1 MPTHEETPTFL
12 RDYGRLT
19 NTQEKRLEAALSQF
33 IADLRAI
40 EAGEQ
45 AWFRPG
51 LRVKRVRGVAG
62 LYEMTWAPDGRA
74 TFSMGPTPQSRDTT
88 RRVASLRR
96 PQHPP

>member
-19 NTQEKRLEAALSQF
+19 TTEQKWLGAALSHF

-40 EAGEQ
+40 EGGEQ
-45 AWFRPG
+45 AWFRLG
-51 LRVKRVRGVAG
+51 LRVKRVLGVTG

-74 TFSMGPTPQSRDTT
+74 TFAWGRPLTAGTGH
-88 RRVASLRR
+88 VVWHLR
-96 PQHPP
+96 